1 VRSGK
6 SNGVVILLF
15 KIHNFPEYACS
26 LLDSPHGKIKEG
38 NLTLSTT
45 KLKLKLKLKVQSKSD
60 DEIILALKSQTKANK
75 WLTIFFYYLGV
86 N

>member
-26 LLDSPHGKIKEG
+26 LLDSPHGNIKEG

-45 KLKLKLKLKVQSKSD
+45 KLKLKVQSKSD

>member
-1 VRSGK
+1 LRSGK

-15 KIHNFPEYACS
+15 KIHNFPELACS

-45 KLKLKLKLKVQSKSD
+45 KLKLKVQSKSD
-60 DEIILALKSQTKANK
+60 DDIILALKYQTKN
-75 WLTIFFYYLGV
+75 
-86 N
+86 

>member
-15 KIHNFPEYACS
+15 KIHNFPELACS
-26 LLDSPHGKIKEG
+26 LLDSPHGNIKEG

-45 KLKLKLKLKVQSKSD
+45 KLKLKLKLKLKVQSKSD

-75 WLTIFFYYLGV
+75 WLTIFFII
-86 N
+86 

>member
-45 KLKLKLKLKVQSKSD
+45 KLKLKLKLKV
-60 DEIILALKSQTKANK
+60 
-75 WLTIFFYYLGV
+75 
-86 N
+86 